1 MPEKCYNKLCITNQ
15 YYLCG
20 LEYQKGKLSK
30 MNTILPSYF
39 IFSRANSIYQE
50 PIVNVV
56 KYRQEII
63 WIIIAIA
70 AIALFSKLHN
80 RHLKK
85 MSQSSIESDKS
96 DLLTKSL
103 DWGRAIAIVAVI
115 FLLVFPPFS
124 SHKYK
129 VQNQA
134 YNDNGFKVAKT
145 NLLAV
150 PVKLDYSNK
159 PFAFDPA
166 VNSDWVEQTK
176 AIKRNK
182 FVLYVNLKYPN
193 IKMGTD
199 DETPDY
205 LTSNYA
211 YYLGMMDHGKF
222 KPAHSNTSATFANY
236 QKYIVQHH
244 LEDHFKKQMIFVKSK
259 KYLTPNYKPSL
270 VLIGDNNYTLHLKQ
284 AKKIN
289 DKLDNSEIV
298 AN

>member
-1 MPEKCYNKLCITNQ
+1 
-15 YYLCG
+15 
-20 LEYQKGKLSK
+20 

-39 IFSRANSIYQE
+39 MFSRANSIYQE
-50 PIVNVV
+50 PVNNVI
-56 KYRQEII
+56 KYKQEII
-63 WIIIAIA
+63 GIIIAIA
-70 AIALFSKLHN
+70 AFVLFSELHD

-85 MSQSSIESDKS
+85 VPQSSAKS

-103 DWGRAIAIVAVI
+103 DWGMAIATAAVI
-115 FLLVFPPFS
+115 ILLVIPPLS
-124 SHKYK
+124 SHGYK

-145 NLLAV
+145 NLLAI
-150 PVKLDYSNK
+150 PVKLAYNNK
-159 PFAFDPA
+159 PLAFDPA

-193 IKMGTD
+193 IKMGKD
-199 DETPDY
+199 DETPSY

-211 YYLGMMDHGKF
+211 HYLGMMDHGKF

-236 QKYIVQHH
+236 QKYIVQNH

-259 KYLTPNYKPSL
+259 KYLTPKYKPSL
-270 VLIGDNNYTLHLKQ
+270 VLIGDDNYTLHLKQ